1 MLADQREKKQ
11 QFVPTILHTV
21 KLFVFPIR
29 SRREVL
35 RSADVA
41 RDVKCDNNVPL
52 SGVTVSSGVRVPTRV
67 ELSHFHIELLQMNL
81 KTEPGLLCLL
91 V

>member
-11 QFVPTILHTV
+11 QFVPTTLHTV
-21 KLFVFPIR
+21 ELFDFLVR

-35 RSADVA
+35 SSADVA
-41 RDVKCDNNVPL
+41 RDVECDDDVPL
-52 SGVTVSSGVRVPTRV
+52 SEVTVSSGVRVPTRV
-67 ELSHFHIELLQMNL
+67 ELSHLHIELFQMNL